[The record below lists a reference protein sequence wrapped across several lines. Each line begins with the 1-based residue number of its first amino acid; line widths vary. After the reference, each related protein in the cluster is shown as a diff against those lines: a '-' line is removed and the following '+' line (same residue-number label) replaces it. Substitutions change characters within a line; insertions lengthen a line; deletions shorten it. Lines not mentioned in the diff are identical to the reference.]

1 MDWRMLFDP
10 PLKRRVQNPKSLS
23 LHVRITR
30 LRKWLNSTMCCL
42 SKLFN
47 DQHRTSTNRSLQRIS
62 KSMIYLGYYVDSID
76 AGKRHCSPAAISK
89 MDYLRDILIHLGYPV
104 EIVSPAPSRI
114 PHYLKKERRS
124 LKEGGELV
132 LFASFSYGN
141 KIKNRLNEYFIKVQT
156 LIHLHKNIKRNDTVI
171 VYHSLALI
179 TIVNVMR
186 MIKKCD
192 FIYDVGELYHTVV
205 LKKEEREMAFLKTA
219 DAYIFS
225 TEFLN
230 RKLNGSQ
237 KPYALMHGSYRVVP
251 IAGNKLFD
259 DNKIHC
265 VYAGTFD
272 IRKGVLLAIHSASF
286 LGSRYHI
293 HILGFGTD
301 EETNNVKKLISDV
314 SLRTDCKISYEGV
327 IHGEEYIRFL
337 QSCQIGLSPQ
347 SPDAQFNEASF
358 PSKTLS
364 YLSNGLKVVSIRIPA
379 IEQSNIGAFLF
390 YYDRQT
396 PEAFAK
402 AIEAAARDMS
412 SNGQVIVKNLDEE
425 FKNRFEDLISKLKLQ
440 SQSQSQSQRQ

>member
-1 MDWRMLFDP
+1 
-10 PLKRRVQNPKSLS
+10 
-23 LHVRITR
+23 
-30 LRKWLNSTMCCL
+30 
-42 SKLFN
+42 
-47 DQHRTSTNRSLQRIS
+47 
-62 KSMIYLGYYVDSID
+62 MIYLGYYVDSID

-89 MDYLRDILIHLGYPV
+89 MDYLRDVLVHLGYPV
-104 EIVSPAPSRI
+104 EIVSLAPSRI
-114 PHYLKKERRS
+114 PQHLKKERRS
-124 LKEGGELV
+124 LKDGGELV
-132 LFASFSYGN
+132 LFTSLGYGN
-141 KIKNRLNEYFIKVQT
+141 KIKNRLNEYFIKVQAF
-156 LIHLHKNIKRNDTVI
+156 IHLIKKIKRNDTVI

-186 MIKKCD
+186 RIKKCD
-192 FIYDVGELYHTVV
+192 FIYDVGELYHTVI
-205 LKKEEREMAFLKTA
+205 LKKEERELAFLKTA

-230 RKLNGSQ
+230 RKLNESQ
-237 KPYALMHGSYRVVP
+237 KPYALMHGSYRGVP
-251 IAGNKLFD
+251 IAGSKLFD
-259 DNKIHC
+259 DSKIHC

-286 LGSRYHI
+286 LDSRYHI

-301 EETNNVKKLISDV
+301 EETKIVEKLIGDV
-314 SLRTDCKISYEGV
+314 SLHSDCKISYEGV
-327 IHGEEYIRFL
+327 IHGEEYTIFL

-379 IEQSNIGAFLF
+379 IEQSNVGAFLY
-390 YYDRQT
+390 YYDTQT

-412 SNGQVIVKNLDEE
+412 CNGQVIVKNLDND
-425 FKNRFEDLISKLKLQ
+425 FKKSFECLLCKLKVQ
-440 SQSQSQSQRQ
+440 NKSERQ

>member
-1 MDWRMLFDP
+1 
-10 PLKRRVQNPKSLS
+10 
-23 LHVRITR
+23 
-30 LRKWLNSTMCCL
+30 
-42 SKLFN
+42 
-47 DQHRTSTNRSLQRIS
+47 
-62 KSMIYLGYYVDSID
+62 MIYLGYYVDSID
-76 AGKRHCSPAAISK
+76 AGNRHCSPAATSK
-89 MDYLRDILIHLGYPV
+89 MDYLRDVLIDIGYPV
-104 EIVSPAPSRI
+104 EIVSLAPSRI
-114 PHYLKKERRS
+114 PQHLKKERRS
-124 LKEGGELV
+124 LKDGGELV
-132 LFASFSYGN
+132 LFASLGYGN
-141 KIKNRLNEYFIKVQT
+141 RIKNRLNEYFIKVQAI
-156 LIHLHKNIKRNDTVI
+156 IHLLKKIKRNDTVI

-179 TIVNVMR
+179 AIVNVIR

-225 TEFLN
+225 TDFLN
-230 RKLNGSQ
+230 RELNKSH

-251 IAGNKLFD
+251 IAGSKMFD

-265 VYAGTFD
+265 IYAGTFD
-272 IRKGVLLAIHSASF
+272 IRKGVLLAIHTASF
-286 LGSRYHI
+286 LDSRYHI
-293 HILGFGTD
+293 HILGFGTS
-301 EETNNVKKLISDV
+301 EETENVKKLISDV
-314 SLRTDCKISYEGV
+314 SLRTDCKVSYEGV
-327 IHGEEYIRFL
+327 IHGEEYTRYL

-379 IEQSNIGAFLF
+379 IEQSNVGAFLF

-425 FKNRFEDLISKLKLQ
+425 FKKRFEDLLCKLKPQ
-440 SQSQSQSQRQ
+440 SQSERQ